1 MGEYK
6 EANMPKER
14 QKEKERFHY
23 DMVNN
28 YIHENIMCMKC
39 NAINLIIYDIDD
51 GWCLI
56 LKKYIM

>member
-1 MGEYK
+1 MSKYMD
-6 EANMPKER
+6 ADMPKER
-14 QKEKERFHY
+14 KKEKERFHY

-28 YIHENIMCMKC
+28 HIHENIMCMKC
-39 NAINLIIYDIDD
+39 NEIDLIIYDIDD